1 MPMITISF
9 NYPSAPLP
17 RYKFGARVAVTS
29 DCPPCEWLTGKVVGL
44 TLNENQQPY
53 WWYYSV
59 KLDAPSGLTEEYGGD
74 SLVPENQIHSLQ
86 LEWEKENCNC
96 ALDRKPPPR
105 FQSGTLVKFNE
116 EIGFKL
122 LGEVAEVI
130 GSRYVSGDDWSGWVY
145 KLTSGDSNKVIE
157 IGELLLLPVAS
168 ITEADGSQGLAEK
181 ERG

>member
-1 MPMITISF
+1 MPMITLTF

-17 RYKFGARVAVTS
+17 RYKFGDRVAVTS
-29 DCPPCEWLTGKVVGL
+29 DCQPSDWLTGKIVGL
-44 TLNENQQPY
+44 ILDENYQPY
-53 WWYYSV
+53 WYYSV
-59 KLDAPSGLTEEYGGD
+59 KLDAPSGLTEEFQSD
-74 SLVPENQIHSLQ
+74 DLVPESEIHTWQ
-86 LEWEKENCNC
+86 TQWEKDNCNC
-96 ALDRKPPPR
+96 AIAREPSPK
-105 FQSGTLVKFNE
+105 FQSGTRVKFNE

-157 IGELLLLPVAS
+157 IGELLLLPVTSA
-168 ITEADGSQGLAEK
+168 TEADGSQGLAEI